1 MIFCATGW
9 GFPSGAATANSRS
22 GELPVLQ
29 LRQILLLQ
37 IVIIYVN
44 IKAVR

>member
-1 MIFCATGW
+1 M
-9 GFPSGAATANSRS
+9 
-22 GELPVLQ
+22 LYVLCVEASK
-29 LRQILLLQ
+29 LISVILLQ